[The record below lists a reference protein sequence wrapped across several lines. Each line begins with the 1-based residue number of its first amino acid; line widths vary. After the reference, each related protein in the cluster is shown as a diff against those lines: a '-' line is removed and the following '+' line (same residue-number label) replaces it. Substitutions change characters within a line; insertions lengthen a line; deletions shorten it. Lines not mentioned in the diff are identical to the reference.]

1 MKVDF
6 IFDFASPNA
15 YFCHKLIPII
25 EDRTDV
31 SFNYIPCLLGG
42 IFKLSGNQPPF
53 MAFADIPNKNAYQM
67 IEIERF
73 VKQHELT
80 KYQFNSNF
88 PINTVQIQRGS
99 IAAQELNVFDQYLD
113 VVITAMW
120 EDNKNL
126 NDLDILKAT
135 LNENNMDVEAIFDI
149 VNSQECKDKLIANTS
164 AAVERGAFGVPTF
177 FLDDQIFFGKDHLY
191 QLEEYINSN
200 QK

>member
-53 MAFADIPNKNAYQM
+53 MAFADIPNKNVYQM

-135 LNENNMDVEAIFDI
+135 LNENNMDVEAIFNI

>member
-73 VKQHELT
+73 VKQHELK

-135 LNENNMDVEAIFDI
+135 LNENNMDVEAIFNI

>member
-25 EDRTDV
+25 ENRTDV

-73 VKQHELT
+73 VKQHQLT

-113 VVITAMW
+113 VAITAMW

-135 LNENNMDVEAIFDI
+135 LNENNMDVEAIFNI

>member
-120 EDNKNL
+120 EDSKNL

-135 LNENNMDVEAIFDI
+135 LNENNMDVEAIFNI

-200 QK
+200 KS

>member
-73 VKQHELT
+73 VKQHQLT

-135 LNENNMDVEAIFDI
+135 LNENNMDVEAIFNI

>member
-1 MKVDF
+1 
-6 IFDFASPNA
+6 
-15 YFCHKLIPII
+15 
-25 EDRTDV
+25 
-31 SFNYIPCLLGG
+31 
-42 IFKLSGNQPPF
+42 
-53 MAFADIPNKNAYQM
+53 
-67 IEIERF
+67 
-73 VKQHELT
+73 
-80 KYQFNSNF
+80 
-88 PINTVQIQRGS
+88 
-99 IAAQELNVFDQYLD
+99 
-113 VVITAMW
+113 MW

>member
-25 EDRTDV
+25 ENRTDV

-135 LNENNMDVEAIFDI
+135 LNENNMDVEAIFNI
-149 VNSQECKDKLIANTS
+149 VNSQECKDRLIANTS

>member
-25 EDRTDV
+25 ENRTDV

-73 VKQHELT
+73 VKQHQLT

-135 LNENNMDVEAIFDI
+135 LNENNMDVEAIFNI

>member
-15 YFCHKLIPII
+15 YFCYKLIPII

-135 LNENNMDVEAIFDI
+135 LNENNMDVEAIFNI
-149 VNSQECKDKLIANTS
+149 VNSQECKDRLIANTS

>member
-135 LNENNMDVEAIFDI
+135 LNENNMDVEAIFNI

-191 QLEEYINSN
+191 QLEEYINSY
-200 QK
+200 KK